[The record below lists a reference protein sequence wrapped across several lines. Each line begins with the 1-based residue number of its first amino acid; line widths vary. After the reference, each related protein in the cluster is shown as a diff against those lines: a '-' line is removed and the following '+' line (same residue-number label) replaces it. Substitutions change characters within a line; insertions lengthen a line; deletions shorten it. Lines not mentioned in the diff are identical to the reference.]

1 MRPASGSAARLV
13 FKSIYR
19 SCACNWRRNVVLL
32 VATTLIYP
40 LPFHAIKAANVSRLA
55 TRMQETAF
63 LSETASLQAQG
74 SSNGW
79 INFGHGRE
87 VVAPVAGPT
96 ELQNEFESNPAAPLS
111 LAAADLDGDG
121 VPDLVS
127 GFGTAG
133 GRGIL
138 AVYRGNVDSIYP
150 NTAAARQR
158 RLDGTFT
165 DSPFLSPA
173 RLFEVPSA
181 PDFLEMGN
189 FEGDRHLDAVASAIG
204 SNILYV
210 MVGDGSGGLGP
221 ASPIALPGTVTAMA
235 SGDVNRADGLKDLV
249 VAIDSDSGPELL
261 VFEGPLGAL
270 KSTPE
275 AIPIPATASSLGIGH
290 LDDDFQADIAV
301 TAGQDLLIVHGR
313 DRMLSLDQTARQAVA
328 PPTISRVHF
337 KSALRS
343 VTVGKF
349 SADG

>member
-19 SCACNWRRNVVLL
+19 SCARNWRRNVVLL

-79 INFGHGRE
+79 INFGDGRE
-87 VVAPVAGPT
+87 VVAPVTGAA
-96 ELQNEFESNPAAPLS
+96 ELQNEFASSPAAPLV
-111 LAAADLDGDG
+111 LAAADLDEDG

-127 GFGTAG
+127 GFRTAEG
-133 GRGIL
+133 KGIL
-138 AVYRGNVDSIYP
+138 AVYRGNIDSIYP

-189 FEGDRHLDAVASAIG
+189 FEGDRRQYAVAATRG
-204 SNILYV
+204 GNVLYI
-210 MVGDGSGGLGP
+210 MDGDGNGG
-221 ASPIALPGTVTAMA
+221 
-235 SGDVNRADGLKDLV
+235 
-249 VAIDSDSGPELL
+249 
-261 VFEGPLGAL
+261 
-270 KSTPE
+270 
-275 AIPIPATASSLGIGH
+275 
-290 LDDDFQADIAV
+290 
-301 TAGQDLLIVHGR
+301 
-313 DRMLSLDQTARQAVA
+313 
-328 PPTISRVHF
+328 
-337 KSALRS
+337 
-343 VTVGKF
+343 
-349 SADG
+349 